1 MKIGNKGEDILKKV
15 LIIIIST
22 ILICLISLGI
32 IGYYVE
38 KDKSVEK
45 NDVKTE
51 EKVEQVEEEKLEV
64 NIDEF
69 DISKI
74 DGYTPGQD
82 LVNDALDENDE
93 EVTNVGGINLPYS
106 LSYKNMEIISIG
118 KYSGKFIEDG
128 SDTNKDNVLAI
139 IVKNTSEEVI
149 DYGEINMRIRGKNNI
164 IKFELTNLK
173 PGACTLVMESSGNI
187 EFNSDDKYIYLNSKS
202 NMVSELS
209 KMDSQINITTED
221 KKITV
226 KNLSEESLDTLYVYY
241 KTISPGNCY
250 LGGITYRAKFEN
262 LEVGKSVSVNTLHF
276 YNANSEIL
284 KVESVK
290 E

>member
-1 MKIGNKGEDILKKV
+1 MKRV

-22 ILICLISLGI
+22 ILICLIGLGI

-38 KDKSVEK
+38 KDKSTEK

-51 EKVEQVEEEKLEV
+51 EKVEQVIEEEKLEV
-64 NIDEF
+64 NIDKF

-74 DGYTPGQD
+74 EGYTPGQD
-82 LVNDALDENDE
+82 LVDDNSDEDNQE
-93 EVTNVGGINLPYS
+93 GTTVGGINLPYS
-106 LSYKNMEIISIG
+106 LLYKNMEIMSIG

-128 SDTNKDNVLAI
+128 MDSNKDNILAI

-149 DYGEINMRIRGKNNI
+149 DYGEINMRIKGKSDK

-173 PGACTLVMESSGNI
+173 PGACALIMESSGSI
-187 EFNSDDKYIYLNSKS
+187 EFNPDDKYIYFSSRN

-209 KMDSQINITTED
+209 TMDSQIDINTED

-226 KNLSEESLDTLYVYY
+226 KNLGEENLDTVYVYY

-262 LEVGKSVSVNTLHF
+262 VEVGKSVSVNTLHF
-276 YNANSEIL
+276 NNTNSEIL
-284 KVESVK
+284 KVESAK
-290 E
+290 

>member
-1 MKIGNKGEDILKKV
+1 MKRV

-22 ILICLISLGI
+22 ILICLIGLGI

-38 KDKSVEK
+38 KDKSAEK

-51 EKVEQVEEEKLEV
+51 EKVEQVIGEEKLEV
-64 NIDEF
+64 NIDKF

-74 DGYTPGQD
+74 EGYTPGQD
-82 LVNDALDENDE
+82 LVDDNSDEDNQE
-93 EVTNVGGINLPYS
+93 GTTVGGINLPYS
-106 LSYKNMEIISIG
+106 LLYKNMEIMSIG

-128 SDTNKDNVLAI
+128 MDSNKDNILAI

-149 DYGEINMRIRGKNNI
+149 DYGEINMRIKGKSDK

-173 PGACTLVMESSGNI
+173 PGACALIMESSGSI
-187 EFNSDDKYIYLNSKS
+187 EFNPDDKYIYFSSRN

-209 KMDSQINITTED
+209 TMDSQIDINTED

-226 KNLSEESLDTLYVYY
+226 KNLGEENLDTVYVYY

-262 LEVGKSVSVNTLHF
+262 VEAGKSVSVNTLHF
-276 YNANSEIL
+276 NNTNSEIL
-284 KVESVK
+284 KVESAK
-290 E
+290 

>member
-1 MKIGNKGEDILKKV
+1 M
-15 LIIIIST
+15 
-22 ILICLISLGI
+22 CLIGLGI

-38 KDKSVEK
+38 KDKSSEK
-45 NDVKTE
+45 NDANTE
-51 EKVEQVEEEKLEV
+51 EKIEQVIEEEKLEV

-74 DGYTPGQD
+74 EGYTPGESLASDD
-82 LVNDALDENDE
+82 LYGDNDE
-93 EVTNVGGINLPYS
+93 DTIVGGINLPYS
-106 LSYKNMEIISIG
+106 LPYKNMEIISIG

-128 SDTNKDNVLAI
+128 SDSNKDNVLAI

-149 DYGEINMRIRGKNNI
+149 DYGEINMKISGKSGT

-173 PGACTLVMESSGNI
+173 PGSCALIMESSGNV
-187 EFNSDDKYIYLNSKS
+187 EFNPEDKYIYLSSKN
-202 NMVSELS
+202 NMLSELS
-209 KMDSQINITTED
+209 TMDSQIDIITED

-226 KNLSEESLDTLYVYY
+226 ENLSEESLNTVYVYY

-262 LEVGKSVSVNTLHF
+262 IESGKSVSVDTLHF
-276 YNANSEIL
+276 YNSNSEIL
-284 KVESVK
+284 KVELIK
-290 E
+290 